1 MAEFYMRDYVNKRG
15 RGGDYEIASAATSNE
30 EIGNPVHCGTKK
42 KLAELGIS
50 AAGKRARRLTAADG
64 EYYDYIV
71 GMDGRNVRDILR
83 IVGGHGEKVFRL
95 LDVASERRDVADPW
109 YTGDF
114 DATLRDVKIGCEAL
128 FKLTENNE

>member
-1 MAEFYMRDYVNKRG
+1 MRH
-15 RGGDYEIASAATSNE
+15 E
-30 EIGNPVHCGTKK
+30 KK
-42 KLAELGIS
+42 
-50 AAGKRARRLTAADG
+50 ARRAGDFRSGQACAAADG

-128 FKLTENNE
+128 FKLTENKE

>member
-64 EYYDYIV
+64 E
-71 GMDGRNVRDILR
+71 
-83 IVGGHGEKVFRL
+83 
-95 LDVASERRDVADPW
+95 
-109 YTGDF
+109 
-114 DATLRDVKIGCEAL
+114 
-128 FKLTENNE
+128 